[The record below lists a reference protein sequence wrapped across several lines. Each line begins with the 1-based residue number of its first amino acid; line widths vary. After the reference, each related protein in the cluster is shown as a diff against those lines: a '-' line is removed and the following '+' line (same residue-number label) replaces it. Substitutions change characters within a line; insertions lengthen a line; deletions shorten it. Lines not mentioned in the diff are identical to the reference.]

1 MPVRF
6 TGGPSGMRD
15 DYLPPVPDS
24 GQSQPMLKT
33 QTDKRPDSA
42 VYLQAENPKG
52 YKFENAVPTFMPE
65 AAGLPLASPGN
76 VLPILDSTDVIQAD
90 IAGIKGNPP
99 AWGPGVK
106 TSPSTYSGPGIK
118 GS

>member
-24 GQSQPMLKT
+24 GTPQPMLKT
-33 QTDKRPDSA
+33 QKDTYPSNQ
-42 VYLQAENPKG
+42 VFLQAENPKG
-52 YKFENAVPTFMPE
+52 EKFENATPDFMPKS
-65 AAGLPLASPGN
+65 AGMPQAVPGSI
-76 VLPILDSTDVIQAD
+76 LPILDSTDVIQAD